1 MKLVK
6 KTLASILSAVA
17 LTIPSAA
24 SARESSELPPNFETE
39 SWTRYAV
46 LGTNVL
52 AGGLEGGIGS
62 MVKSK
67 KKWDWESFG
76 KGFLKGALGG
86 VVVYAG
92 YEVAASGAEF
102 PLTGW
107 FGAKV
112 ADLGHSMVHNALDG
126 KDIFYRY
133 ESYVGPFYFAV
144 EDIAGKPKF
153 DLALHTAS
161 FLGLSYGIMGGYKL
175 DWKNSLSYLTPVF
188 IVDHDIIE
196 NHFTTDAVG
205 FTIGTA
211 MFYYEGKNA
220 EHILSHENIHR
231 SEIGRYNALNDIAP
245 LLKENH
251 LVILGDATMLISALK
266 GYFICE
272 YISPKCYLP
281 FTNTLEFEAYTLE
294 H

>member
-6 KTLASILSAVA
+6 RTLASILSAIA
-17 LTIPSAA
+17 LTIPSSA
-24 SARESSELPPNFETE
+24 SARESSELPPNFEAE

-62 MVKSK
+62 MAKSK

-76 KGFLKGALGG
+76 KGFLKGAFGG
-86 VVVYAG
+86 VVVYVG

-107 FGAKV
+107 LGAKV

-126 KDIFYRY
+126 KDLFYRY

-144 EDIAGKPKF
+144 KDIAGKPKF

-161 FLGLSYGIMGGYKL
+161 FLGLSYGIMSGYKL
-175 DWKNSLSYLTPVF
+175 DWKNSLAYLTPVF
-188 IVDHDIIE
+188 IVDHEIIE
-196 NHFTTDAVG
+196 NPFTTGAAG
-205 FTIGTA
+205 LTIGTA
-211 MFYYEGKNA
+211 MFYKEGNNA
-220 EHILSHENIHR
+220 TTILSHENIHR

-251 LVILGDATMLISALK
+251 LVILSDATMLVSELN
-266 GYFICE
+266 GYLICE
-272 YISPKCYLP
+272 FILSKCYLP
-281 FTNTLEFEAYTLE
+281 LTNTFEFEAYALE